1 MIRGTVSTDGVPTS
15 TLSIAGQDWHAI
27 IDTGFNGDL
36 ELPEGLRGSLN
47 ARYVRY
53 AHARLRLSV
62 GRVTSALAG
71 GQIIEEEVYLVE
83 FPFDGQTVQAEA
95 TFVSGSQIL
104 IGTHLLREYC
114 LQINFVSRT
123 VQLEKVKPTIVENNT
138 HIDKSLISGH

>member
-1 MIRGTVSTDGVPTS
+1 MIRGTVSTDGVPTI

-27 IDTGFNGDL
+27 IDTGFNSDL

-47 ARYVRY
+47 ARY
-53 AHARLRLSV
+53 V

-114 LQINFVSRT
+114 LQINFVSET
-123 VQLEKVKPTIVENNT
+123 VQLERVKP
-138 HIDKSLISGH
+138 S